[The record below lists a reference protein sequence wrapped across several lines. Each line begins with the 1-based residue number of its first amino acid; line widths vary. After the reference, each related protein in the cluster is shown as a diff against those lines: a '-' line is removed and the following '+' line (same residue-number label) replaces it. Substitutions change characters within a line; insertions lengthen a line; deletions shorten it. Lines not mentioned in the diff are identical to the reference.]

1 MKVLITGGNGY
12 VGRELTRRMYES
24 HEVVVVDNLRYGKF
38 RFEQQELSRFGFF
51 QTDIRDASA
60 VARVLADFK
69 PDRIIHLAAIH
80 FIPECER
87 LVDEAIGIN
96 TLGTANLLKAAA
108 EGTRFVLASTAAV
121 YAAEDVPHREASSP
135 LGPMDVYGLSKLHA
149 EQYVSYFSRERK
161 LDGRIV
167 RLFNVVGP
175 GETNPHVLPAI
186 FAQVLKGAR
195 TLRLGNCH
203 PRRDYIHVRDVADG
217 FATVALHGEP
227 RQTGSADI
235 VNLGTGQA
243 HSVYD
248 VVEKLGELV
257 GEPLHIE
264 VDPARMRASDRPF
277 LAAGIERIAHS
288 YGWSPRFTLGDALRD
303 LWQNPDIPA
312 ELLERS

>member
-1 MKVLITGGNGY
+1 MRILVTGGNGY
-12 VGRELTRRMYES
+12 VGREVTRRLYDS
-24 HEVVVVDNLRYGKF
+24 HEVAVLDNLRYGKLRFDEAELGRF
-38 RFEQQELSRFGFF
+38 RFERA
-51 QTDIRDASA
+51 DIRDAAA
-60 VARVLADFK
+60 VERVLGEFR
-69 PDRIIHLAAIH
+69 PERIIHLAAIH

-87 LVDEAIGIN
+87 LVGDAVGIN
-96 TLGTANLLKAAA
+96 TLGTANLLKHAG

-121 YAAEDVPHREASSP
+121 YAAEDVPHRELTSA
-135 LGPMDVYGLSKLHA
+135 LGPMDVYGLTKLHA
-149 EQYVSYFSRERK
+149 EQYVAYFARERR

-217 FATVALHGEP
+217 FAAVALAGEA
-227 RQTGSADI
+227 QTGTDV

-248 VVEKLGELV
+248 VVAKLGELV
-257 GEPLHIE
+257 GEPLRIE
-264 VDPARMRASDRPF
+264 HDPARMRASDRPF
-277 LAAGIERIAHS
+277 LAAAIERIRQS
-288 YGWSPRFTLGDALRD
+288 YGWSPRLTLGDALRD
-303 LWQNPDIPA
+303 LWNNPDIPP